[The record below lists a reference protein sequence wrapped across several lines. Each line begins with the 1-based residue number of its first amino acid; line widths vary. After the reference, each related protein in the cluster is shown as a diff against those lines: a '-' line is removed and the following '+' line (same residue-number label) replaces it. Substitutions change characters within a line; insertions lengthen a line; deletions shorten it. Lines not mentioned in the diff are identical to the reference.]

1 MLKVLK
7 SFKKTSENK
16 MKRACKRIEAKGE
29 EKKCKFH
36 MTETKNIRH
45 MKIGILFFFLS
56 LSGMILGQTKVGQ
69 VSFMLG
75 TVEYSLNGT
84 TDWKAIDVG
93 TNVFSNWIIRGAD
106 DAELEITWDNGNVS
120 ELSQLKSIKV
130 IDLMKNANLETDWL
144 DRMKNK
150 IDVMF
155 TDNES
160 SKVQGVAGIRR
171 TEVTIEKEDSIYWA
185 EPQTADFNEGYVAF
199 QNADYDKALSIF
211 EDVVLQDPLSKK
223 AEISRSCLITIYT
236 NLNDSVNVDKHIK
249 IFAIDFPDS
258 ELLQLIKENK

>member
-16 MKRACKRIEAKGE
+16 MK
-29 EKKCKFH
+29 
-36 MTETKNIRH
+36 
-45 MKIGILFFFLS
+45 IGILFFFVI
-56 LSGMILGQTKVGQ
+56 LSGMIIGQTKVGQ
-69 VSFMLG
+69 ASFVLG
-75 TVEYSLNGT
+75 TVEYSLDGFS
-84 TDWKAIDVG
+84 DWKTIDVG
-93 TNVFSNWIIRGAD
+93 TNVFSNWILRGAD

-120 ELSQLKSIKV
+120 ELSQLKSVKV

-155 TDNES
+155 TDNEA

-185 EPQTADFNEGYVAF
+185 EPQVADFNEGYVAF
-199 QNADYDKALSIF
+199 QNADYDKAISIF
-211 EDVVLQDPLSKK
+211 EAVVLQDPLSKRG
-223 AEISRSCLITIYT
+223 EISRSCLITIYT
-236 NLNDSVNVDKHIK
+236 NRNDSTKADEHIN
-249 IFAIDFPDS
+249 IFSRDFPDS

>member
-7 SFKKTSENK
+7 NFKRTSESVMNRENNFKK
-16 MKRACKRIEAKGE
+16 
-29 EKKCKFH
+29 
-36 MTETKNIRH
+36 
-45 MKIGILFFFLS
+45 MKIGMLFLFMIF
-56 LSGMILGQTKVGQ
+56 SGIILGQTKVGQ

-75 TVEYSLNGT
+75 TVEYSLTGS
-84 TDWKAIDVG
+84 TDWKSLDVG
-93 TNVFSNWIIRGAD
+93 TNIFSNWIIRGAD

-120 ELSQLKSIKV
+120 ELSQLKSVKV
-130 IDLMKNANLETDWL
+130 IDLMKSANIETDWL

-155 TDNES
+155 TDNEA

-185 EPQTADFNEGYVAF
+185 EPQVADFNEGYVAF
-199 QNADYDKALSIF
+199 QNADYEKAISIF

-223 AEISRSCLITIYT
+223 GEISRSCLITIYT
-236 NLNDSVNVDKHIK
+236 NKNDKAKADEHIK
-249 IFAIDFPDS
+249 LFTKDFPES
-258 ELLQLIKENK
+258 ELLSLIEENK